1 MNFRDFEHKLSNAQ
15 VFSLGDIRK
24 FEPSFSKNRLVE
36 WVDKNYLV
44 RLRRNRYTFAN
55 TSISSSNFYRFANKI
70 YSPSYISLETA
81 LSYYNLIPET
91 VYSTTSVTTRKTQSF
106 DNKFGKFTYQTVRKD
121 LFWGY
126 SVKNVG
132 LSDQFLIAEPEKLIL
147 DYLYLHQNI
156 ETKEDYFELRFNF
169 EEFKKIYNKTKL
181 ENYTKMFENQ
191 ALTKKIISFIN
202 YHKNA

>member
-1 MNFRDFEHKLSNAQ
+1 MNFRDFEQKLSHTQ

-44 RLRRNRYTFAN
+44 RLRRNRYTFSN

-70 YSPSYISLETA
+70 YSPSYISLETG

-91 VYSTTSVTTRKTQSF
+91 VYSITSVTTRKTQNF
-106 DNKFGKFTYQTVRKD
+106 DNKFGKFTYQTVRKE

-126 SVKNVG
+126 DVKNVG

-147 DYLYLHQNI
+147 DYLYLHQNV
-156 ETKEDYFELRFNF
+156 ESNEDYFELRFNF